1 MSPVNFDSVSEFNKY
16 TLALAAAAFAYA
28 LEKLFPAGSILARNW
43 ALGLLAF
50 LLAATIFGILLFAA
64 ATAGK
69 HAEAQQD
76 AARIQKVAKSIRWL
90 GITHATLIVIALV
103 ILGVMLFQR
112 ILNPPP
118 TEAPK
123 CCCPACPVEKPIAG

>member
-90 GITHATLIVIALV
+90 GITHATLLVIALV
-103 ILGVMLFQR
+103 ILGVMLFQPR
-112 ILNPPP
+112 EHATQSVPSTSSCPTGPPP
-118 TEAPK
+118 TQ
-123 CCCPACPVEKPIAG
+123 